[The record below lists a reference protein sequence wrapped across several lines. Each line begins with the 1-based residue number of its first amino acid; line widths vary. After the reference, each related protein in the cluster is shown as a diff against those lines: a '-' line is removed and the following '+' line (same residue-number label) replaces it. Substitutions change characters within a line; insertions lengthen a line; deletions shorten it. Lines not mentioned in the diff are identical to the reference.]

1 MDKKSGP
8 LSCFGG
14 FPHGGLS
21 SRATSVIRFGEISVF
36 WQNFK
41 SLWPFIE
48 GLLVFDKI
56 LKLLLQIINSN
67 AQILAL
73 LMPKCWT
80 NNVAIWSHWAYNHHS
95 LQQAGCLPYFI
106 LSMAGVVGPNRSET
120 FSIKVQ
126 LIAQDTTRRRRITTQ
141 VIPRSAFGRRQK

>member
-80 NNVAIWSHWAYNHHS
+80 NNVAIWSHWAFNHHS
-95 LQQAGCLPYFI
+95 LQ
-106 LSMAGVVGPNRSET
+106 
-120 FSIKVQ
+120 
-126 LIAQDTTRRRRITTQ
+126 
-141 VIPRSAFGRRQK
+141 